1 MTDRV
6 REETPQPVSGMVAPI
21 VPSGRAAI
29 VFGDR
34 TVSYGEFTDRV
45 AALARTL
52 IDAGVGPEVAVGVQ
66 IDRSVELIVALHAVS
81 AAGGQFVPMTTDLP
95 DERCRY
101 MVETAGVALVLS
113 SGDLQPARERFR
125 GLARVDVVDCSSPTT
140 PAAPVRAEERSG
152 PIRPHTAAY
161 TLFTSGS
168 TGRPKGVT
176 VSHAA
181 IANRLAAEAS
191 LGKMT
196 ADDRVLHKAPIT
208 FDISVVEIFGATA
221 IGATLVVAAPGAHGD
236 PTALADVIDRA
247 GVTVIFF
254 VPPMLAAF
262 CDVLGDRVGDL
273 TSLRRITCGG
283 EALAAELVSRVSRVL
298 PAVRLENQ
306 YGPTEAAVDVTSH
319 HIVDDCPTVPIGS
332 ALPGVSTYVLDDALG
347 VVPVGVP
354 GELYIGGPQVARG
367 YVSRPDLTTERF
379 IADPFDVA
387 GGRLYRTG
395 DRVRWNVRGEIEYL
409 GRVDLQVKLRGQRL
423 EIGEVEA
430 ALAAVPGVVHAA
442 AAVVEA
448 PGGPQLVGYLA
459 PDTVDEADVTATLAA
474 RLPDYMRP
482 TTWVRLATMP
492 LGTSGKV
499 DRRALPR
506 PEFGSTEHV
515 APRSDVE
522 SRVAAVFG
530 ELLGQDQVS
539 VVESFFDLGGNSLA
553 ATRLAA
559 RVAEA
564 LDAEVTV
571 RDVFDA
577 PTVRELVAAVAGRA
591 PAVAPITAIDPRP
604 EHIPLSFA
612 QQRMWFINQLE
623 PESAAYNI
631 PLAVWI
637 DGELDDDTFRAAL
650 TDVLVRHEVLRTVF
664 AADSTGNGQQV
675 ITPVDRVSE
684 LLDVVVVDR
693 LDDLLAAVHTGFDV
707 RTDLP
712 IRARLTHEGDR
723 TALLLVLHHI
733 AGDGQSLA
741 PLLRDVVAAYLARAA
756 GSAPAWDPRPIGFA
770 DFALWQHR
778 ELGSVDDTDSVV
790 GRQLHYWVPQLT
802 GLPDVLDLPTD
813 RPRPAIATMA
823 GAKAEFTVPAAV
835 ASRIKSLAARV
846 DATPFMV
853 VHAGLAAV
861 LSRLAAVDDVAVG
874 THVGGRGQAV
884 LDDMIGMFVNTLVL
898 RTRVTGSMSFTE
910 LVRQTRG
917 VGRDGLANADV
928 PFEYLVERLDPVRSQ
943 AFAPLM
949 QVQLSFDQDSG
960 AGVERTRS
968 LDVAG
973 LTVTPIDPGAP
984 VAQVDLTV
992 GVWTADD
999 GDDWAGSI
1007 IYATDLFDESTVV
1020 AFADRLV
1027 RLLDEL
1033 TATPDRAVG
1042 DIDLRTDDERRAID
1056 RVAVGVSR
1064 DVAPSVL
1071 PDLLYRRVEASP
1083 AAIAIVYDGLS
1094 IDYAEFGARVSA
1106 LARDLIDAGVG
1117 PDRAVAVCMP
1127 RAVEMVLAIHAIGAA
1142 GGAYV
1147 PIDTDAPVER
1157 VAYMLATSG
1166 ADTVL
1171 VSAHADI
1178 GTAVTDIGSSVRI
1191 VSVDAHTTLDRDD
1204 PRTQPVSDADRL
1216 APLRVDSS
1224 AYTLFTSGSTGR
1236 PKGVTLSHRAVVNR
1250 LLWGLDEMPLDR
1262 TDAVLLKTP
1271 YTFDCSVPEI
1281 YAPLAVGARVVVAK
1295 ADGHLDPVYLCD
1307 VITATGVTMVH
1318 FVPSML
1324 AVFLD
1329 IAGVERVR
1337 ALTSVKY
1344 VSTTGEALPPSVA
1357 AQTRSA
1363 LGHAALYNLY
1373 GPTEAAVEITFANV
1387 VSADADDSTVPIGVP
1402 VWNSTAYVLDD
1413 RLRPVPPGTP
1423 GELYVGGAQVARGY
1437 ADRPDLTAER
1447 FVADPFGTEGSRLYR
1462 TGDLVRHGAD
1472 GALEYLGR
1480 TDFQV
1485 KLRGQRIELGEIE
1498 AVLSGIDSVMHAAA
1512 TVATAPGGG
1521 EHLVAYVAG
1530 VPGEGVDL
1538 DDVRAQ
1544 VARSLPEYMR
1554 PTVWTVVDEIV
1565 LNTAGKIDRKALPT
1579 PDFATADDEYVEPD
1593 GDAEVILADIFADVL
1608 GIERTSATASFFTLG
1623 GNSLSATR
1631 VLAAVRERLD
1641 PDAQLGWL
1649 FDDPTVRGLAA
1660 RMDAQQ
1666 RGVDVGASVLLG
1678 LRTEGRRPPLFCVHP
1693 AGGLAWFY
1701 GGLAP
1706 HLADRPI
1713 YGLQDPAVVAGEPEL
1728 ASITDLAKRYVDEIR
1743 RVSPT
1748 GPYHLLGWSLGG
1760 LVAHA
1765 MAVELQGRGERV
1777 DFLAVM
1783 DAAPAGDDVQSA
1795 DRHVAQVSETSPQ
1808 DVVGDLLGGWRELF
1822 NLPDE
1827 TSAVGDDDVADVV
1840 RTSIVRTG
1848 LLTDDQVQRVMDSF
1862 TRSDAMTPM
1871 HRADVFDGPLHLFTA
1886 VRDKPEGTD
1895 LAVRWRPFVSG
1906 RILGTDVDTHHL
1918 GMADEDSLAVI
1929 GPVIEAALHRLC

>member
-6 REETPQPVSGMVAPI
+6 REETSQPVPGMVAPI
-21 VPSGRAAI
+21 VPTDRAAI
-29 VFGDR
+29 VFGER
-34 TVSYGEFTDRV
+34 TVSYGEFADRV
-45 AALARTL
+45 STLARAL

-66 IDRSVELIVALHAVS
+66 MDRSVELIVALHAVS

-95 DERCRY
+95 DDRCRY
-101 MVETAGVALVLS
+101 MVETAGVALVLT
-113 SGDLQPARERFR
+113 SGDPQSVRDRYR
-125 GLARVDVVDCSSPTT
+125 GLAPVVVVDCSSPAEA
-140 PAAPVRAEERSG
+140 AAPVRDEERSG
-152 PIRPHTAAY
+152 PIRPDTAAY

-181 IANRLAAEAS
+181 ITNRLAAEAS
-191 LGKMT
+191 LGKLT
-196 ADDRVLHKAPIT
+196 TSDVVLHKAPIT
-208 FDISVVEIFGATA
+208 FDISVVEIFGTIAT
-221 IGATLVVAAPGAHGD
+221 GATLVVAAPGAHGD
-236 PTALADVIDRA
+236 PTALEHVIGRT
-247 GVTVIFF
+247 GVTVAFF

-262 CDVLGDRVGDL
+262 CDVLGDRVSTL
-273 TSLRRITCGG
+273 TSLRRITSGG
-283 EALAAELVSRVSRVL
+283 EALAAELVSRVRRSL

-319 HIVDDCPTVPIGS
+319 HIVDDRPTVPIGS
-332 ALPGVSTYVLDDALG
+332 ALPGVTTYVLDDALG

-354 GELYIGGPQVARG
+354 GELYLGGPQVARG
-367 YVSRPDLTTERF
+367 YASRPDLTAERF
-379 IADPFDVA
+379 VADPFDVA

-395 DRVRWNVRGEIEYL
+395 DRVRWNARGEIEYL
-409 GRVDLQVKLRGQRL
+409 GRVDFQVKLRGQRL

-459 PDTVDEADVTATLAA
+459 PDTVDEADVAATLAE

-492 LGTSGKV
+492 LGASGKV

-506 PEFGSTEHV
+506 PEFGSTEYV
-515 APRSDVE
+515 APVGDAE
-522 SRVAAVFG
+522 ALVASVFG
-530 ELLGQDQVS
+530 DLLGQDLVS

-559 RVAEA
+559 RAAEA
-564 LDAEVTV
+564 LDTEVSV

-591 PAVAPITAIDPRP
+591 RAAAPITAVVPRP
-604 EHIPLSFA
+604 AHIPLSFA

-623 PESAAYNI
+623 PDSAAYNI

-637 DGELDDDTFRAAL
+637 DGDLDDDTFRAAL
-650 TDVLVRHEVLRTVF
+650 TDVLTRHEVLRTVF
-664 AADSTGNGQQV
+664 ATGPTGNGQQV
-675 ITPVDRVSE
+675 ITPISRLTD
-684 LLDVVVVDR
+684 LLDVAVVDR
-693 LDDLLAAVHTGFDV
+693 LDDVLAAVHAGFDV

-712 IRARLTHEGDR
+712 IRARLMHQGDR

-741 PLLRDVVAAYLARAA
+741 PLLRDVVTAYLARAA
-756 GSAPAWDPRPIGFA
+756 GSPPAWEPRPIEFA

-790 GRQLHYWVPQLT
+790 GRQLDYWGPQLT

-813 RPRPAIATMA
+813 RPRPAVATMA
-823 GAKAEFTVPAAV
+823 GAKAEFTVPADV
-835 ASRIKSLAARV
+835 AARIKTFAARV

-861 LSRLAAVDDVAVG
+861 LARLAAVDDVAVG

-898 RTRVTGSMSFTE
+898 RTQVRSSMSFTE
-910 LVRQTRG
+910 LVRQARG
-917 VGRDGLANADV
+917 VGLDALANADV
-928 PFEYLVERLDPVRSQ
+928 PFEYLVERLDPARSQ

-960 AGVERTRS
+960 ADVERTRS

-992 GVWTADD
+992 GVWTAGD
-999 GDDWAGSI
+999 GEDWAGSI

-1027 RLLDEL
+1027 RMLDDL

-1042 DIDLRTDDERRAID
+1042 DVDLRTDDERRETD
-1056 RVAVGVSR
+1056 RLAVGASH

-1071 PDLLYRRVEASP
+1071 PDLLYSQIEASP
-1083 AAIAIVYDGLS
+1083 AATAIVYEGRS
-1094 IDYAEFGARVSA
+1094 IDYAEFGAWVSA

-1127 RAVEMVLAIHAIGAA
+1127 RTVEMVLAIHAIGAA

-1147 PIDTDAPVER
+1147 PIDTDAPSER
-1157 VAYMLATSG
+1157 VDYMLATSG
-1166 ADTVL
+1166 AATVL
-1171 VSAHADI
+1171 VSAHADVSPAI
-1178 GTAVTDIGSSVRI
+1178 AELGSTVRI
-1191 VSVDAHTTLDRDD
+1191 VSVDAHSAVDRGD
-1204 PRTQPVSDADRL
+1204 PRTLPVTDGDRIS
-1216 APLRVDSS
+1216 PLRTDNA

-1250 LLWGLDEMPLDR
+1250 LWWGLDEMPLDR

-1281 YAPLAVGARVVVAK
+1281 YAPLMVGARMVVAK
-1295 ADGHLDPVYLCD
+1295 ADGHLDPMYLCD
-1307 VITATGVTMVH
+1307 VITETGVTMVH

-1329 IAGVERVR
+1329 IAGTERVR
-1337 ALTSVKY
+1337 ALTSIRY

-1363 LGHAALYNLY
+1363 LAHAALYNLY

-1387 VSADADDSTVPIGVP
+1387 VSAHADDSTVPIGVP

-1413 RLRPVPPGTP
+1413 RLRPVPLGTP
-1423 GELYVGGAQVARGY
+1423 GELYVGGVQVARGY
-1437 ADRPDLTAER
+1437 ADRSELTAER
-1447 FVADPFGTEGSRLYR
+1447 FVADPFGMPGSRLYR
-1462 TGDLVRHGAD
+1462 TGDLVRHGAG

-1498 AVLSGIDSVMHAAA
+1498 AVLNGIDSVMHAAA

-1521 EHLVAYVAG
+1521 DHLVAYLAG
-1530 VPGEGVDL
+1530 VPGQDVDL

-1544 VARSLPEYMR
+1544 TAHSLPEYMR
-1554 PTVWTVVDEIV
+1554 PTVWTVIDEIV

-1579 PDFATADDEYVEPD
+1579 PDFAASDEEYVEPD
-1593 GDAEVILADIFADVL
+1593 GDAETILADIFADVL
-1608 GIERTSATASFFTLG
+1608 GIEKTSATASFFSLG

-1660 RMDAQQ
+1660 RIDAQQ
-1666 RGVDVGASVLLG
+1666 RGVDAGASVLLG

-1728 ASITDLAKRYVDEIR
+1728 ASITELAKRYVDEIR

-1765 MAVELQGRGERV
+1765 MAVELQGRGETV

-1783 DAAPAGDDVQSA
+1783 DAAPAGDDDLPA
-1795 DRHVAQVSETSPQ
+1795 HHHAAPASETSAQ

-1822 NLPDE
+1822 NLPE
-1827 TSAVGDDDVADVV
+1827 ESSAAGADDVADVV

-1848 LLTDDQVQRVMDSF
+1848 LLTEDQVQRVMDSF
-1862 TRSDAMTPM
+1862 VRSDAMTPT

-1895 LAVRWRPFVSG
+1895 LAARWRPFVSG
-1906 RILGTDVDTHHL
+1906 RVLGTDVDTHHL

-1929 GPVIEAALHRLC
+1929 GPVIEAALHRLR